1 MADNFDLKKFLKE
14 SKALE
19 NLNPLLRKENLNE
32 GDLRSKIREY
42 IIAEL
47 GNNPSDYDYEEED
60 IYRDYDDDDSQE
72 LKRLGVYDRED
83 EPVDYDLDLGLMEE
97 DPGEEEADM
106 MDAYADGGFLD
117 EAKKDK
123 KEEEEV
129 TDVEVTDTE
138 TEEAPAEEAPAEEA
152 PAAEGGLEDIAAN
165 MEGTESELMKNL
177 MDALKIAKG
186 MGNEKLETQIGNTLK
201 FFVSEYIGGS
211 EQ

>member
-19 NLNPLLRKENLNE
+19 NLNPVVAKENLSE
-32 GDLRSKIREY
+32 GDIRSKIREY

-47 GNNPSDYDYEEED
+47 GSNPSDYDYEEED
-60 IYRDYDDDDSQE
+60 VYGDYEDDE
-72 LKRLGVYDRED
+72 MGYFPTMRGLED
-83 EPVDYDLDLGLMEE
+83 EPMNDEIE
-97 DPGEEEADM
+97 
-106 MDAYADGGFLD
+106 
-117 EAKKDK
+117 EAKKK
-123 KEEEEV
+123 KEEEVE
-129 TDVEVTDTE
+129 DVEVTDTE
-138 TEEAPAEEAPAEEA
+138 TEDVPVEDVPAEEA
-152 PAAEGGLEDIAAN
+152 PAADGGLEDIAAN
-165 MEGTESELMKNL
+165 MEGTESELMQNL